1 MNNSKLKNFLAIS
14 ITVYFVT
21 VVVFSF
27 WSGLTHQSPQAWVGS
42 LAYLPHGCKVIF
54 ICFFGYRAVPALF
67 LAEFTGQLLEWPNS
81 EMTYMYAG
89 SIASILSVLLATK
102 IIKWTQIATFKPSDI
117 FLKVNFTNYKFIVF
131 VIILSGLFNSIFTNL
146 VLSQLNQIP
155 INVGVIARFY
165 VGDIIGS
172 TLVILFAIIA
182 FKLQT
187 QLMLTQKNK

>member
-1 MNNSKLKNFLAIS
+1 MNSSKLKNFLEIS
-14 ITVYFVT
+14 VTVYFITLFVC
-21 VVVFSF
+21 SF
-27 WSGLTHQSPQAWVGS
+27 WSDITQQSPQDWIGS

-54 ICFFGYRAVPALF
+54 ICFFSYRAVPALF
-67 LAEFTGQLLEWPNS
+67 LAEFTGQLLEWPNT
-81 EMTYMYAG
+81 EMTFMYAG
-89 SIASILSVLLATK
+89 SITSILSVLLATK

-172 TLVILFAIIA
+172 SIFIFFVLISI
-182 FKLQT
+182 KLQT
-187 QLMLTQKNK
+187 KLMLTQKKI

>member
-1 MNNSKLKNFLAIS
+1 MNSSKLKNFLEIS
-14 ITVYFVT
+14 VTVYFIT
-21 VVVFSF
+21 LFVFSF
-27 WSGLTHQSPQAWVGS
+27 WSGLTQQSPQDWIGS

-54 ICFFGYRAVPALF
+54 ICFFSYRAVPALF
-67 LAEFTGQLLEWPNS
+67 LAEFTGQLLEWPNT
-81 EMTYMYAG
+81 EMTFMYAG

-172 TLVILFAIIA
+172 SIFIFFVLISI
-182 FKLQT
+182 KLQT
-187 QLMLTQKNK
+187 KLMLTQKKI

>member
-1 MNNSKLKNFLAIS
+1 MNSSKLKNFLEIS
-14 ITVYFVT
+14 VTVYFIT
-21 VVVFSF
+21 LFVFSF
-27 WSGLTHQSPQAWVGS
+27 WSGLTQQSPQDWIGS

-54 ICFFGYRAVPALF
+54 ICFFSYRAVPALF
-67 LAEFTGQLLEWPNS
+67 LAEFTGQLLEWPNT
-81 EMTYMYAG
+81 EMTFMYAG
-89 SIASILSVLLATK
+89 SITSILSVLLATK

-172 TLVILFAIIA
+172 SIFIFFVLISI
-182 FKLQT
+182 KLQT
-187 QLMLTQKNK
+187 KLMLTQKKI